1 MKGEVQMKEYDVES
15 MSLEDFK
22 DLIASGDDTHDN
34 QIRVTKTGKVFYRK
48 ILLVRIAWKI

>member
-1 MKGEVQMKEYDVES
+1 MKEYDVES